1 MCPNSSPKCP
11 EWRCCIS
18 WGELLTSQPLK
29 IECSIAELK
38 LTLLPQMQ
46 VATTTRDPCPH
57 HHAAHGRQLPEVLH
71 LQPQGDNQ
79 LVWKQTQV
87 MAGCKIIQIEFVTYH
102 INSPFYIQPSSG
114 RFSISKLMACP
125 LYQKARWGFQ
135 TPAPAAVAK
144 ASSLLLEKHPHS
156 TFMALLDISL
166 QGRNRSTGLN

>member
-1 MCPNSSPKCP
+1 M
-11 EWRCCIS
+11 
-18 WGELLTSQPLK
+18 LTSQPLK

-46 VATTTRDPCPH
+46 VATATRDPCPH

-71 LQPQGDNQ
+71 LQPQGTTSWSESNHKSWQ
-79 LVWKQTQV
+79 AAKSSKLNLSL
-87 MAGCKIIQIEFVTYH
+87 IILIH
-102 INSPFYIQPSSG
+102 LSIQPSSG